1 MTIASASGEIDL
13 VSPHFEVL
21 YESSVACA
29 SGAVKGHQTLELG
42 DEAFGEGKRL
52 VHALDNLPPFS
63 AVVLFSPE
71 RTEDFDVRVLAV
83 PAEWDIDGSAS
94 DLPSWRWLQVDEESK
109 FAKAHAL

>member
-1 MTIASASGEIDL
+1 MTIASEEIDL
-13 VSPHFEVL
+13 VSSHFEVL
-21 YESSVACA
+21 YEASVACA
-29 SGAVKGHQTLELG
+29 CGAVKGHQTSELG

-52 VHALDNLPPFS
+52 VHTLNNLPSFS
-63 AVVLFSPE
+63 VVSFSPE

-83 PAEWDIDGSAS
+83 SAEWDIDGSAS